1 MTWDLLAMCMV
12 REYEDLVPRT
22 RYYELQEQWYLAG
35 RFPCG
40 WIGEVPDEMEGAF
53 EVGKLAVL

>member
-1 MTWDLLAMCMV
+1 MCMV